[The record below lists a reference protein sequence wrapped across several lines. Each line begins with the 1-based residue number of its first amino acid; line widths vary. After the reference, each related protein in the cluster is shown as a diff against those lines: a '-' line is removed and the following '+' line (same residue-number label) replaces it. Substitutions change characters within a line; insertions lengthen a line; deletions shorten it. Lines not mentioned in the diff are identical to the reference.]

1 MRALWTAATGMHAQQ
16 LTLDVIS
23 NNLANVQTAGF
34 KRSRVDFQDLVYEVL
49 NAPGA
54 ASAQGQEVPSGF
66 QVGHGSRAVATQR
79 LFVKGDLQQTG
90 NPLDLAIE
98 GDGFFQIQLPSGDIG
113 YTRSGAFKKNSQGQ
127 LVTSDGFL
135 VQPQIT
141 IPASALSVSVG
152 VDGTVS
158 VLQAGQSQPQTVGSI
173 ELVRFINPAGLQ
185 SQGRNLF
192 LPTQASGDATPGTPG
207 NDGLGTLLQGFV
219 EGSNVNVVEEMVG
232 MIVTQRAYEINSRAI
247 RTADEMMQT
256 ANNLVRA

>member
-16 LTLDVIS
+16 MTLDVIS

-34 KRSRVDFQDLVYEVL
+34 KRSRVDFQDLVYEIL
-49 NAPGA
+49 QAPGA
-54 ASAQGQEVPSGF
+54 ASAQGQEVPTGF

-90 NPLDLAIE
+90 NSLDIAIE
-98 GDGFFQIQLPSGDIG
+98 GDGFFQVQLPSGDTG
-113 YTRSGAFKKNSQGQ
+113 YTRAGAFKKNSQGQ
-127 LVTSDGFL
+127 VVTSDGFA

-141 IPASALSVSVG
+141 IPQNAISLSVG

-158 VLQAGQSQPQTVGSI
+158 AVTAGQAQPQTLGTL

-192 LPTQASGDATPGTPG
+192 LVTQASGDAIPGIPG
-207 NDGLGTLLQGFV
+207 RDGLGTLLQGFV
-219 EGSNVNVVEEMVG
+219 ESSNVNVVEEMVG

-256 ANNLVRA
+256 ANNLVRV

>member
-16 LTLDVIS
+16 QTLDVIS

-49 NAPGA
+49 QAPGA

-90 NPLDLAIE
+90 NTLDLAIE
-98 GDGFFQIQLPSGDIG
+98 GDGFFQVQLPSGDTA
-113 YTRSGAFKKNSQGQ
+113 YTRAGAFKKNSQGQ
-127 LVTSDGFL
+127 LVTSDGFE

-141 IPASALSVSVG
+141 IPQNALSVTVG

-158 VLQAGQSQPQTVGSI
+158 VTQPGQAQPQTIGTL

-192 LPTQASGDATPGTPG
+192 VPTQASGDAIPGTPG
-207 NDGLGTLLQGFV
+207 RDGLGTLLQGFI
-219 EGSNVNVVEEMVG
+219 ESSNVNVVEEMVG

-256 ANNLVRA
+256 ANNLVRV

>member
-98 GDGFFQIQLPSGDIG
+98 GDGFFQVQLPSGDTG
-113 YTRSGAFKKNSQGQ
+113 YSRSGAFKKNSQGQ
-127 LVTSDGFL
+127 LVTSDGFV

-141 IPASALSVSVG
+141 IPPDALSVSVG
-152 VDGTVS
+152 VDGIVS
-158 VLQAGQSQPQTVGSI
+158 VLQAGQAQPQVVGTI
-173 ELVRFINPAGLQ
+173 ELVRFINPGGLQ

-192 LPTQASGDATPGTPG
+192 IPTQASGDATPGTPG
-207 NDGLGTLLQGFV
+207 NDGIGTLLQGFV

-256 ANNLVRA
+256 ANNLVRV

>member
-34 KRSRVDFQDLVYEVL
+34 KRSRVDFQDLVYEIL
-49 NAPGA
+49 QAPGA
-54 ASAQGQEVPSGF
+54 TSAQGQEVPSGF

-79 LFVKGDLQQTG
+79 LFIKGDLQQTG
-90 NPLDLAIE
+90 NSLDLAIE
-98 GDGFFQIQLPSGDIG
+98 GDGFFQVQLPSGDIG
-113 YTRSGAFKKNSQGQ
+113 YTRAGAFKKNSQGQ
-127 LVTSDGFL
+127 MVTSDGFA

-141 IPASALSVSVG
+141 IPQSATSVTIG

-158 VLQAGQSQPQTVGSI
+158 VVQAGQAQPQTVGTI

-192 LPTQASGDATPGTPG
+192 LPTQASGDAIPGTPG
-207 NDGLGTLLQGFV
+207 RDGIGTLLQGFV

-256 ANNLVRA
+256 ANNLVRV

>member
-16 LTLDVIS
+16 VTLDVIS

-34 KRSRVDFQDLVYEVL
+34 KRSRVDFQDLVYEIL
-49 NAPGA
+49 QAPGA
-54 ASAQGQEVPSGF
+54 TSAQGQEVPSGF

-79 LFVKGDLQQTG
+79 LFIKGDLQQTG
-90 NPLDLAIE
+90 NSLDLAIE
-98 GDGFFQIQLPSGDIG
+98 GDGFFQVELPSGDIG
-113 YTRSGAFKKNSQGQ
+113 YTRAGAFKKNSQGQ
-127 LVTSDGFL
+127 MVTSDGFA

-141 IPASALSVSVG
+141 IPQSATSVTIG

-158 VLQAGQSQPQTVGSI
+158 VVQAGQAQPQTVGTI
-173 ELVRFINPAGLQ
+173 ELVRFINPAGLE

-192 LPTQASGDATPGTPG
+192 LPTQASGDATPGAPG
-207 NDGLGTLLQGFV
+207 RDGIGTLLQGFV

-256 ANNLVRA
+256 ANNLVRV

>member
-1 MRALWTAATGMHAQQ
+1 MHAQQ
-16 LTLDVIS
+16 QTLDVIS

-34 KRSRVDFQDLVYEVL
+34 KRSRVDFQDLVYEIL
-49 NAPGA
+49 QAPGA
-54 ASAQGQEVPSGF
+54 SSAQGQEVPSGF

-79 LFVKGDLQQTG
+79 LFIKGDLQQTG
-90 NPLDLAIE
+90 NILDLAIE
-98 GDGFFQIQLPSGDIG
+98 GDGFFQVELPNGDTG
-113 YTRSGAFKKNSQGQ
+113 YTRAGAFKKNSQGQ
-127 LVTSDGFL
+127 LVTSDGFA

-141 IPASALSVSVG
+141 IPQNALSVTVG

-158 VLQAGQSQPQTVGSI
+158 VVQAGQGQPQTVGTI

-192 LPTQASGDATPGTPG
+192 IPTQASGDAIPGTPG
-207 NDGLGTLLQGFV
+207 RDGLGTLLQGFI
-219 EGSNVNVVEEMVG
+219 ESSNVNVVEEMVG

-256 ANNLVRA
+256 ANNLVRV

>member
-1 MRALWTAATGMHAQQ
+1 MRALWTAATGMQAQQ
-16 LTLDVIS
+16 MTLDVIS

-34 KRSRVDFQDLVYEVL
+34 KRSRVDFQDLVYEIL
-49 NAPGA
+49 QAPGSS
-54 ASAQGQEVPSGF
+54 SAQGQEVPSGF

-79 LFVKGDLQQTG
+79 LFIKGDLQQTG
-90 NPLDLAIE
+90 NILDLAIE
-98 GDGFFQIQLPSGDIG
+98 GDGFFQVQLPSGDTG

-127 LVTSDGFL
+127 LVTSDGFA

-141 IPASALSVSVG
+141 IPQNATSVTVG

-158 VLQAGQSQPQTVGSI
+158 VVQAGQAQPQTVGTI

-192 LPTQASGDATPGTPG
+192 LPTQASGDAIPGTPG
-207 NDGLGTLLQGFV
+207 RDGIGTLLQGFI
-219 EGSNVNVVEEMVG
+219 ESSNVNVVEEMVG

-256 ANNLVRA
+256 ANNLVRV

>member
-16 LTLDVIS
+16 MTLDVIS

-34 KRSRVDFQDLVYEVL
+34 KRSRVDFQDLVYEIL
-49 NAPGA
+49 QAPGA

-90 NPLDLAIE
+90 NSLDVAIE
-98 GDGFFQIQLPSGDIG
+98 GDGFFQIQLPSGDTG
-113 YTRSGAFKKNSQGQ
+113 YTRAGTFKKNSQGQ
-127 LVTSDGFL
+127 LVTSDGFT

-141 IPASALSVSVG
+141 IPQNALSLSIG

-158 VLQAGQSQPQTVGSI
+158 AVIAGQAQPQTLGSL

-192 LPTQASGDATPGTPG
+192 LVTQASGDAIPGIPG
-207 NDGLGTLLQGFV
+207 RDGLGTLLQGFV
-219 EGSNVNVVEEMVG
+219 ESSNVNVVEEMVG

-256 ANNLVRA
+256 ANNLVRV

>member
-1 MRALWTAATGMHAQQ
+1 MHAQQ

-34 KRSRVDFQDLVYEVL
+34 KRSRVDFQDLVYEIL
-49 NAPGA
+49 QAPGA

-90 NPLDLAIE
+90 NSLDLAIE
-98 GDGFFQIQLPSGDIG
+98 GDGFFQVQLPSGDTG

-127 LVTSDGFL
+127 LVTSDGFA
-135 VQPQIT
+135 VQPQIS
-141 IPASALSVSVG
+141 IPPDAISVSVG

-158 VLQAGQSQPQTVGSI
+158 VLQAGQAQAQTVGSI

-192 LPTQASGDATPGTPG
+192 IPTQASGDATPGAPG
-207 NDGLGTLLQGFV
+207 SDGLGTLLQGFV

-256 ANNLVRA
+256 ANNLVRV

>member
-1 MRALWTAATGMHAQQ
+1 MHAQQ

-23 NNLANVQTAGF
+23 NNLANVQTSGF
-34 KRSRVDFQDLVYEVL
+34 KRSRVDFQDLVYEIL
-49 NAPGA
+49 QAPGA
-54 ASAQGQEVPSGF
+54 SSAQGQEIPSGF

-79 LFVKGDLQQTG
+79 LFIKGDLQQTG
-90 NPLDLAIE
+90 NNLDLAIE
-98 GDGFFQIQLPSGDIG
+98 GDGFFQILLPSGDTA

-127 LVTSDGFL
+127 LVTSDGFA

-141 IPASALSVSVG
+141 IPQNAISVSIG
-152 VDGTVS
+152 VDGAVS
-158 VLQAGQSQPQTVGSI
+158 VVQAGQAQPQTVGTI
-173 ELVRFINPAGLQ
+173 ELVRFINPAGLH

-192 LPTQASGDATPGTPG
+192 LPTQASGDAIPGTPG
-207 NDGLGTLLQGFV
+207 SDGLGTLLQGFV

-256 ANNLVRA
+256 ANNLVRV

>member
-1 MRALWTAATGMHAQQ
+1 MHAQQ
-16 LTLDVIS
+16 VTLDVIS

-34 KRSRVDFQDLVYEVL
+34 KRSRVDFQDLVYEIL
-49 NAPGA
+49 QAPGA
-54 ASAQGQEVPSGF
+54 TSAQGQEVPSGF

-79 LFVKGDLQQTG
+79 LFIKGDLQQTG
-90 NPLDLAIE
+90 NSLDLAIE
-98 GDGFFQIQLPSGDIG
+98 GDGFFQVELPSGDIG
-113 YTRSGAFKKNSQGQ
+113 YTRAGAFKKNSQGQ
-127 LVTSDGFL
+127 MVTSDGFA

-141 IPASALSVSVG
+141 IPQSATSVTIG

-158 VLQAGQSQPQTVGSI
+158 VVQAGQAQPQTVGTI
-173 ELVRFINPAGLQ
+173 ELVRFINPAGLE

-207 NDGLGTLLQGFV
+207 RDGIGTLLQGFV

-256 ANNLVRA
+256 ANNLVRV

>member
-34 KRSRVDFQDLVYEVL
+34 KRSRVDFQDLVYEIL
-49 NAPGA
+49 QAPGA

-79 LFVKGDLQQTG
+79 LFIKGDLQQTG
-90 NPLDLAIE
+90 NPLDLAVE
-98 GDGFFQIQLPSGDIG
+98 GDGFFQVQLPSGDTG

-127 LVTSDGFL
+127 LVTSDGFA

-141 IPASALSVSVG
+141 IPPNAISVSVG

-158 VLQAGQSQPQTVGSI
+158 VLQAGQAQPQTVGNVEI
-173 ELVRFINPAGLQ
+173 VRFINPGGLQ

-192 LPTQASGDATPGTPG
+192 IPSQASGDATPGTPG
-207 NDGLGTLLQGFV
+207 SDGLGTLLQGFV

-256 ANNLVRA
+256 ANNLVSG